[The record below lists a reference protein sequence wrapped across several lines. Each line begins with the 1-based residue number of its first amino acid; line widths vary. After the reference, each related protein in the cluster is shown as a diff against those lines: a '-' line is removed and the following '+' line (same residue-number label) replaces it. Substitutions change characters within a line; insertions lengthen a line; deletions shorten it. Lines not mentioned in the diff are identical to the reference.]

1 MMDDY
6 SEKKYYLIVADILS
20 MITISSCFVIKIPQ
34 IRKIQQIKS
43 AKGECWLPFVPG
55 KRECIDFS
63 YKND

>member
-6 SEKKYYLIVADILS
+6 SEKKYYFIVADILS

-43 AKGECWLPFVPG
+43 AKGEC
-55 KRECIDFS
+55 
-63 YKND
+63 